1 MPHSARSLHRHL
13 SILVLGLVAM
23 AATGS
28 TARAQ
33 FTWATDNAGNYAG
46 SWTTG
51 SNAGTGFGS
60 WTLSANAPADNFAGN
75 YIATPPNNGV
85 SGFTGGNAFMQY
97 AKFNTLSVF
106 ANADRSMSSALAI
119 GDTLSFQWGV
129 HWDVGNGTGAK
140 GFNLYAN
147 GTTQVI
153 NLNNG
158 GNGNIVLNDS
168 TTVLTAFGST
178 AMTINV
184 TRNSVSELVISTPQ
198 GRNGGSGFSQTLS
211 GLNNTAIDA
220 FRFYASRQED
230 NDNRN
235 NSFNNFKVANSGTYN
250 FGGSITESRAMIGGG
265 ALTVGGNTTLT
276 LTNAGNTFTGGST
289 VAAGSELTIGNG
301 GANGSLAGN
310 VANSGRLTFNSSSS
324 LTYAGQLS
332 GSGTFVKSGSG
343 LLTLSGNSAGYAG
356 ATLLQSGSL
365 NVSGALGGTVE
376 VSSGAVL
383 VGALSVA
390 SGKALGGSGTI
401 DGNVSLAANAAFVFD
416 PAETLTVQNGTV
428 SFGGFGVDDILG
440 LDQNTPDGIYT
451 LIAGAVN
458 LANVSNVGAG
468 SAYSLGGG
476 KSAYLQA
483 GSLQLV
489 VVPEPPAVIA
499 VVGGL
504 AGVAAYGFRRRRR
517 A

>member
-33 FTWATDNAGNYAG
+33 FTWATDNAGNYAV
-46 SWTTG
+46 SWTNG
-51 SNAGTGFGS
+51 SDGGTGFGA
-60 WTLSANAPADNFAGN
+60 WGFGVGANSGNFIGN
-75 YIATPPNNGV
+75 PSNNGM
-85 SGFTGGNAFMQY
+85 GTTGIGTTAFGLYATGGAYFSGGRAFDSAMQVGDTFTFWWSMNFDANGGGKGFDLKANNTTVFNVNNFNSGAITTTSGTANSNYGTTPMLVTATRTSDSQY
-97 AKFNTLSVF
+97 AFSMTS
-106 ANADRSMSSALAI
+106 RSGGATYSTTISSSAAF
-119 GDTLSFQWGV
+119 DS
-129 HWDVGNGTGAK
+129 
-140 GFNLYAN
+140 FNLYIGN
-147 GTTQVI
+147 Q
-153 NLNNG
+153 NNG
-158 GNGNIVLNDS
+158 DGERNI
-168 TTVLTAFGST
+168 
-178 AMTINV
+178 
-184 TRNSVSELVISTPQ
+184 
-198 GRNGGSGFSQTLS
+198 
-211 GLNNTAIDA
+211 
-220 FRFYASRQED
+220 Y
-230 NDNRN
+230 
-235 NSFNNFKVANSGTYN
+235 FNNFQLANSGTYN

-265 ALTVGGNTTLT
+265 ALTVGGSTTLT
-276 LTNAGNTFTGGST
+276 LTSAGNTFTGGST